1 MLVGRVLSF
10 LSFAHCED
18 VHYDTASL
26 EWFLPFREE
35 PDPVIG
41 MWVVKP
47 EMRGRR
53 RHVSLMHTNSTVRG
67 CDLMGVYYG
76 KHQLPRCFC
85 FSFSLDTLQVFYFN
99 RYSDYHVHQ
108 YIR

>member
-10 LSFAHCED
+10 LSFAHED

-35 PDPVIG
+35 PDPVIC
-41 MWVVKP
+41 MWIVKH
-47 EMRGRR
+47 EMQGRR
-53 RHVSLMHTNSTVRG
+53 RRVSRMHTNSTVRG

-76 KHQLPRCFC
+76 KHQLPRGFC
-85 FSFSLDTLQVFYFN
+85 LSFSLDTLQVFCF
-99 RYSDYHVHQ
+99 SHCTDYYAHQ